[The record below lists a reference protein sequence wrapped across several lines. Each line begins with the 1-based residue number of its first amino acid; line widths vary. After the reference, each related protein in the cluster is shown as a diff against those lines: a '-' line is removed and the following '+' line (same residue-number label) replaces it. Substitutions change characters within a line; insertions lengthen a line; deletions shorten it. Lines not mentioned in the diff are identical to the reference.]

1 MQQKNQLRFA
11 QRLDASTHAHTAS
24 LAHCDQTR
32 HRSIASHTT
41 RNATGATPERQASMH
56 ILIAAARIGMMLT
69 NSHERGTQT
78 DDAINRP
85 SNNTRANCASCN

>member
-1 MQQKNQLRFA
+1 
-11 QRLDASTHAHTAS
+11 
-24 LAHCDQTR
+24 
-32 HRSIASHTT
+32 
-41 RNATGATPERQASMH
+41 MH

-78 DDAINRP
+78 DAAINRP